1 MGQTENRAMGQ
12 RLSLRLVEMGAGE
25 RGTVFKIQGGIGL
38 KRRLEAMGI
47 RPGATIVKIAGSP
60 LGGPVVIR
68 IGSMRLAI
76 GCGMAGKVMVDV
88 EKAGTP

>member
-1 MGQTENRAMGQ
+1 MRA
-12 RLSLRLVEMGAGE
+12 GA

-47 RPGATIVKIAGSP
+47 RPGASIIKIAGSP
-60 LGGPVVIR
+60 LGGPVVIG

-76 GCGMAGKVMVDV
+76 GCGMAVKVIVDL
-88 EKAGTP
+88 ERTGTP

>member
-1 MGQTENRAMGQ
+1 LGQTDNRVMSQ
-12 RLSLRLVEMGAGE
+12 RLTLKLVEMRTGE

-47 RPGATIVKIAGSP
+47 RPGVTIMKMTGSP

-76 GCGMAGKVMVDV
+76 GCGMAGKVIVDL
-88 EKAGTP
+88 ERTGTP

>member
-1 MGQTENRAMGQ
+1 MDQ
-12 RLSLRLVEMGAGE
+12 RLSLKLVEMEAGKP
-25 RGTVFKIQGGIGL
+25 GTVFKILGGICL

-68 IGSMRLAI
+68 IGPMRLAI
-76 GCGMAGKVMVDV
+76 GRGMAAKVMVDV
-88 EKAGTP
+88 EKDGTP